1 MTPSR
6 RSLLI
11 AAAMTAV
18 AGATA
23 AARLALGQGRKA
35 DPPQLQRIVPLHFAG
50 WQELPS
56 APSVV
61 SANTQEML
69 ASIYNEILTRVYAAD
84 DGYRVMLSI
93 AYGGDQRGALRAHKP
108 EVCYPAQGF
117 KLIDVQ
123 DAALDTAHGRIPTR
137 TLRTALGARH
147 EPVMYWFAQ
156 GGRTGASP
164 WDRRVQGL
172 RMLLT
177 GQVPDGLLF
186 RVSSIDPDAPRAWQR
201 QGDFARALLAA
212 CTPSARARLAG
223 FDALA

>member
-11 AAAMTAV
+11 AAAMTSV

-23 AARLALGQGRKA
+23 GVRHLLGEGRRSE
-35 DPPQLQRIVPLHFAG
+35 PPQLERIVPAQFG
-50 WQELPS
+50 RWQQLPT

-61 SANTQEML
+61 SARTQDLL
-69 ASIYNEILTRVYAAD
+69 ASIYNEVLARVYAAD
-84 DGYRVMLSI
+84 DGYRVMLSV

-117 KLIDVQ
+117 KLIDVR
-123 DAALDTAHGRIPTR
+123 DALLETGHGRIPTR
-137 TLRTALGARH
+137 TLRTSLGARQ

-156 GGRTGASP
+156 GGRTGGSS
-164 WDRRVQGL
+164 WEQRVSSL
-172 RMLLT
+172 RLMLT

-186 RVSSIDPDAPRAWQR
+186 RVSSIDADAPRAWQR
-201 QGDFARALLAA
+201 QSEFVRALLDA

-223 FDALA
+223 LAPVA

>member
-6 RSLLI
+6 RGLWI
-11 AAAMTAV
+11 ALTMTSVAV
-18 AGATA
+18 ATG
-23 AARLALGQGRKA
+23 AARMVLGEGRKA
-35 DPPQLQRIVPLHFAG
+35 EPPQLQRIVPTRFGG
-50 WQELPS
+50 WQELPQ

-61 SANTQEML
+61 SARTQDLL

-84 DGYRVMLSI
+84 DGYRVMLSV

-117 KLIDVQ
+117 KLLDSQ
-123 DAALDTAHGRIPTR
+123 EASLDTEHGRIPTR
-137 TLRTALGARH
+137 TLRTVLGARH

-156 GGRTGASP
+156 GGRTSASS
-164 WDRRVQGL
+164 WEQRVQGL
-172 RMLLT
+172 RLMLT

-186 RVSSIDPDAPRAWQR
+186 RVSSIDADAPRAWQR
-201 QGDFARALLAA
+201 QGEFVRALLAA

-223 FDALA
+223 LGAVA